1 MIRRKEY
8 KFARTC
14 PLVLAARSV
23 ITRNSRVFV
32 VLTALC
38 LCGSGSSL
46 AQTFTTLYKF
56 GAGGNPEAGLVQGA
70 DGNLYGTT
78 FGYLGK
84 RNGTIFK
91 ITPSGTFTALNGGGE
106 FAAALIQ
113 GTDGNLYGT
122 MFAGGSPGN
131 GTVFKISPS
140 GTVTTLYSFGF
151 PPSASFPRAALLK
164 GTDGNFY
171 GTTYYGG
178 TNSCIYGG
186 TNYGCGTIFKI
197 TPSGTLTTLYSFC
210 SKSDCADGQAPD
222 APLLEG
228 TDGSFY
234 GTTYYGGKTACSGGC
249 GTIFKITT
257 TGSLTTL
264 HSFHSS
270 DGANPAAGLILAK
283 DGNFYGTTYDGRS
296 SACSSGCGTIFKI
309 TTAGT
314 LKTLH
319 SFDSTDGA
327 NPIAPLIQASD
338 GNFYGTTGSG
348 GANFRGT
355 IFKVTTSGTLT
366 TLHGFDGTD
375 GSMPTALVQG
385 TNGIFYGT
393 TEFGGNDNY
402 HFCQG
407 TCGTIYSLSIGLDA
421 KIAQN

>member
-228 TDGSFY
+228 TDGNFY

-257 TGSLTTL
+257 TGS
-264 HSFHSS
+264 
-270 DGANPAAGLILAK
+270 
-283 DGNFYGTTYDGRS
+283 
-296 SACSSGCGTIFKI
+296 
-309 TTAGT
+309 